1 MFGDMNKDDGEA
13 GEKLVVWWCCWWE
26 VGLLSQT
33 AAGRPTAI
41 EGETGYD
48 GWERSAVGARG
59 EGESGNGGAAAVAHV
74 TPMDIGLSW
83 RHLTVT

>member
-1 MFGDMNKDDGEA
+1 MFDGMNKDDGEA
-13 GEKLVVWWCCWWE
+13 GEKTVDGSCWE

-33 AAGRPTAI
+33 AAARPI
-41 EGETGYD
+41 VIDGETGYD
-48 GWERSAVGARG
+48 GCERSAGVARG
-59 EGESGNGGAAAVAHV
+59 EGESGNEGAATLAPD